1 MRKLAAKLKKCLL
14 CGKEQEQG
22 LLILEHAICSS
33 CEQKLVAAK
42 CEAETYQE
50 MLTRLYPLSR
60 LILSKA

>member
-1 MRKLAAKLKKCLL
+1 MAAKLKKCLL

-50 MLTRLYPLSR
+50 MPHKALPAVR